1 MNNANIRKYVWVA
14 VNDAVE
20 RSVWVSVGDSVGNS
34 VENSIID
41 TVNTLAS
48 PVWRV
53 AVNSVRYPIVNFIQ
67 DYFKQNE

>member
-1 MNNANIRKYVWVA
+1 MNDFSISNAMKYTVIWNWV
-14 VNDAVE
+14 
-20 RSVWVSVGDSVGNS
+20 GYYIIINS

-41 TVNTLAS
+41 TVKTLAS

-53 AVNSVRYPIVNFIQ
+53 AVNSVRYPIVNSIQ